1 VARTPFW
8 SPDSRAIAFF
18 ADNRLK
24 TIAASGGPPHTLC
37 DDVGLGGGG
46 TWNRAGIIVFATESA
61 VLTRVS
67 AAGGECTALT
77 KPQPDNGRPMP
88 VFLPDGD
95 HFLYVVNGTDEA
107 RRGLYVAS
115 LGDASGRRLQPD
127 PSGAVFVPNA
137 PGSSGGRLLF
147 VREQTLMARTFDTT
161 SLELSG
167 DPVTV
172 VNQVSFS
179 NAPPQ
184 IAASADTN
192 GTVVYL
198 TNGRPERQLTWYD
211 RSGTERGRAAMTG
224 SGPATAVSLA
234 PDGKRVAFRRTD
246 AQGLFSL
253 WVQDLQ
259 RDQEIRVTTPP
270 LSPGPAVWTPDGQA
284 VVFRATG
291 AGADG
296 IYIRNVN
303 GGNETM
309 LLEGSNSWVPS
320 DWSRDHHSLVYTE
333 VNPKTGA
340 DIWLLTDPSK
350 PSAELKSV
358 PLLRTPATESQGQ
371 ISPDGKWLAYVSNES
386 GTSQVYL
393 RPFGGPSTGSDTRW
407 QVSSINGTE
416 PRWRADGKELFFLT
430 GTGQQAK
437 VMAVPVGAAPN
448 PAGTPTPLFEFQSLG
463 TIVQSNAF
471 RYSPA
476 ADGQRF
482 LVNAYATP
490 VQPSIEVILNWGS
503 TSSDK

>member
-1 VARTPFW
+1 
-8 SPDSRAIAFF
+8 
-18 ADNRLK
+18 
-24 TIAASGGPPHTLC
+24 
-37 DDVGLGGGG
+37 
-46 TWNRAGIIVFATESA
+46 
-61 VLTRVS
+61 
-67 AAGGECTALT
+67 
-77 KPQPDNGRPMP
+77 MP

-115 LGDASGRRLQPD
+115 LGDASGRRLQAD

-137 PGSSGGRLLF
+137 PGSSDGRLLF

-167 DPVTV
+167 EPVTV
-172 VNQVSFS
+172 ANQVSFN

-234 PDGKRVAFRRTD
+234 PDGKRIAFRRTD

-259 RDQEIRVTTPP
+259 RDQEIRVTAPP

-296 IYIRNVN
+296 IYIKNVN

-309 LLEGSNSWVPS
+309 LLPGSNSWAPS

-340 DIWLLTDPSK
+340 DIWLLADPSK

-386 GTSQVYL
+386 GRSQVYL
-393 RPFGGPSTGSDTRW
+393 RPFGGLSSGSDTRW
-407 QVSSINGTE
+407 QVSSVNSTE

-430 GTGQQAK
+430 GAGQQAK
-437 VMAVPVGAAPN
+437 VMAVLIGPAPN
-448 PAGTPTPLFEFQSLG
+448 PTGTPAPLFEFQSLG